1 MLLLELPLKAKMVVV
16 LSIFIMVPMMEL
28 ILTINRYE
36 MIARVAM
43 ISIIFF

>member
-16 LSIFIMVPMMEL
+16 LSIFIMVPIMEL

-36 MIARVAM
+36 MIARVTM